1 MTSPGC
7 LDTTDELTTALESL
21 PSYENLQPNQ
31 NESAVFDAD
40 HEPSTGLIN
49 RIRKTSIHDA
59 AAAAAA
65 SSVRIILKMIHF
77 LRDYILIFS
86 Q

>member
-1 MTSPGC
+1 MMTTSVTNLPSSPSC

-21 PSYENLQPNQ
+21 PSYDNLQANQ

-59 AAAAAA
+59 A
-65 SSVRIILKMIHF
+65 SSVRIIPKK
-77 LRDYILIFS
+77 
-86 Q
+86 